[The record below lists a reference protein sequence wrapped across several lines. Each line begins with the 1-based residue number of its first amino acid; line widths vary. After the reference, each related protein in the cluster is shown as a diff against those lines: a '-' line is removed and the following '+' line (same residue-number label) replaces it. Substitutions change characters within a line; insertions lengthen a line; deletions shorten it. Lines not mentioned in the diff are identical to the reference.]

1 MKHKIPNT
9 NLTLTETE
17 IQAVVDFV
25 HSRSIGSNNKQTKEK
40 ELEIPARFKNIINTG
55 NIKKKLGNAKIVL
68 KLNERYYREDADS

>member
-17 IQAVVDFV
+17 IQAVVDFAYQ
-25 HSRSIGSNNKQTKEK
+25 RSIGSYNRQIKEK

-55 NIKKKLGNAKIVL
+55 NIKKKTGNTKIIL
-68 KLNERYYREDADS
+68 KPNEGYYREDTDS

>member
-25 HSRSIGSNNKQTKEK
+25 HSRSIGSKSQTKE
-40 ELEIPARFKNIINTG
+40 EEFEIPARFKNIINTG
-55 NIKKKLGNAKIVL
+55 NTKEKLGNAKIIL
-68 KLNERYYREDADS
+68 KPNEGYYREDADS